1 MYLAK
6 NLSYLAQEK
15 RVNNASL
22 AKLLNI
28 SRSQVG
34 NYMSGASAPKI
45 ENLIQLA
52 EFFNVNL
59 DDLILKDLSKEV
71 GRPFGAEG
79 EDRASADTT
88 LDRMNKLLEQ
98 RVAQLEE
105 EMKKSDPERAR
116 ELGIE

>member
-1 MYLAK
+1 MYLSQNLNHLLKVKGVK
-6 NLSYLAQEK
+6 NTHFAQ
-15 RVNNASL
+15 VLGVSGT
-22 AKLLNI
+22 
-28 SRSQVG
+28 QVG
-34 NYMSGASAPKI
+34 NYLRGSSVPKLESLI
-45 ENLIQLA
+45 EVA
-52 EFFNVNL
+52 KFFDVNL

-79 EDRASADTT
+79 EDHASADAT

-105 EMKKSDPERAR
+105 EMKRENPERAR